1 MGGILNKVKEL
12 AVSLERVSPLDWND
26 MLGVLLLD
34 NLWCS
39 TDNFIF
45 RDFYGYMQSIKTV
58 LIKRI
63 AFQH

>member
-34 NLWCS
+34 N
-39 TDNFIF
+39 
-45 RDFYGYMQSIKTV
+45 Q
-58 LIKRI
+58 
-63 AFQH
+63 